1 MFNCNINLFMNKKI
15 ITGFLMFALA
25 VFSMS
30 SFVACKDI
38 DEDSYD
44 DLKARIN
51 AVSKDQMTIRDGLQS
66 QIDALK
72 DAIGKIKSCT
82 CDPSNYASAEDM
94 RNAQRKIEEL
104 EKALDKLN
112 KYVHDSIHGTGGDTT
127 IYVENPYNDSLI
139 WVNIGNI
146 NDDLAEQL
154 KTINFLNGWIV
165 YVQELAKNDSIRI
178 DGLEDIVLGWD
189 SVLTNLNVNIVHVI
203 DSLIDEK
210 IHHDTLIVELDSA
223 YIIKI
228 DSARLIGDSALKIA
242 QKALLLAIDNADR
255 ISTLE
260 RYLSNLVTRED
271 LASEIGKLNSRINGL
286 LDQMITGIII
296 QATES
301 PVIGYLN
308 TPFDTRAQMIAA
320 YYGEVD
326 HNVKFPASTSTDYVN
341 ASEVWS
347 EHDIYVMGVKPADIE
362 GATTIPAG
370 EFVSEKNGDIKGNA
384 GTLYLTVN
392 PANVNFTNKKL
403 TLETSTGNESK
414 ITLEPLVKSDR
425 ELTFGYTRAN
435 NGFYETEATLKAED
449 IDDVKMR
456 IDYTSL
462 ESDVK
467 AVLKNKDKQS
477 VLNFAAAL
485 INSVENVMPAYGVKA
500 SWQETGKVQ
509 KYDVF
514 SQYCVAAT
522 AIKPLSYAFLKD
534 HGYSLPFE
542 NRVHQYVDKVID
554 KINFTIN
561 LNLPD
566 FSKYYNY
573 ITFQDIDLTGIN
585 TVISFTYTLTDEDGK
600 LIYILCLDRDGQY
613 RWVGG
618 EFCLTGDNY
627 AMWCSYYKNQL
638 NQGLIDQAYYDEM
651 IASLTASYNDSSDT
665 NYAYLHSAAEYA
677 GPVSSNTDGVWP
689 DWAAPFVITL
699 DISKDIDLTDMLND
713 IISKINAQFGAN
725 GSVSK
730 KLVELMNDVAAIG
743 DLDAKINQ
751 SISDAKDDL
760 KSQMNGYVTRV
771 YNKLNGW
778 FQKYPNAVL
787 QPIIIA
793 KVGDKAKVLGRTKNF
808 ATKANGTLT
817 LVPTSYTLDLLA
829 PSFKKV
835 LAVTNVFDAT
845 TKVELPLADAKAK
858 AAVANQGENMLKVID
873 DGQSYCTFSGEVGYI
888 YEITYSAVDYHGK
901 ITNKKFYVQF

>member
-94 RNAQRKIEEL
+94 RNAQRKIDEL
-104 EKALDKLN
+104 EDALNKLS
-112 KYVHDSIHGTGGDTT
+112 KYVHDSISSGSTGSDTT
-127 IYVENPYNDSLI
+127 IYYYYYDSIYVENPYNDSLI
-139 WVNIGNI
+139 WVNLNKL
-146 NDDLAEQL
+146 NTDVAEQL
-154 KTINFLNGWIV
+154 KMINFLNGWIL
-165 YVQELAKNDSIRI
+165 YVQGRHENDSARI
-178 DGLEDIVLGWD
+178 DGLENLVLGWD

-203 DSLIDEK
+203 DSLIEEK
-210 IHHDTLIVELDSA
+210 IKHDTLVVELDSA

-228 DSARLIGDSALKIA
+228 DSARLIADSALKVA
-242 QKALLLAIDNADR
+242 EKALDLAQWNAER

-260 RYLSNLVTRED
+260 RYVSTLVTQGD
-271 LASEIGKLNSRINGL
+271 LQAEISKLNSRINGL

-326 HNVKFPASTSTDYVN
+326 HDVKFPASTSTDYVN

-347 EHDIYVMGVKPADIE
+347 LRDVQVMGVNPGNIE
-362 GATTIPAG
+362 GATTIYSG

-403 TLETSTGNESK
+403 TLETSAGNESK
-414 ITLEPLVKSDR
+414 ITLEPLAKSDR

-435 NGFYETEATLKAED
+435 NGFYETEATLKVED

-542 NRVHQYVDKVID
+542 SKVHQYVDKVID
-554 KINFTIN
+554 KINFNIN

-566 FSKYYNY
+566 FSKYKGS
-573 ITFQDIDLTGIN
+573 ITFTDITLPTIDDNTFRITYKHTYTAAELAGQGELWNGAPADQLYFLVTNAEGSRYALVYYDVDGKVHLMIYDNGWREATDAEFASFGAITFELTVDVDINKTPELKSLLQDII
-585 TVISFTYTLTDEDGK
+585 DE
-600 LIYILCLDRDGQY
+600 
-613 RWVGG
+613 
-618 EFCLTGDNY
+618 
-627 AMWCSYYKNQL
+627 L
-638 NQGLIDQAYYDEM
+638 N
-651 IASLTASYNDSSDT
+651 
-665 NYAYLHSAAEYA
+665 
-677 GPVSSNTDGVWP
+677 
-689 DWAAPFVITL
+689 
-699 DISKDIDLTDMLND
+699 K
-713 IISKINAQFGAN
+713 QFGAN
-725 GSVSK
+725 SDIAK
-730 KLVELMNDVAAIG
+730 TLTDLMNDIAAIG
-743 DLDAKINQ
+743 DLDDKINQ
-751 SISDAKDDL
+751 AISDAKGDL
-760 KSQMNGYVTRV
+760 KNQMNGYVTRV

-817 LVPTSYTLDLLA
+817 LVPTSYTLEMLA
-829 PSFKKV
+829 PSYKKV

-873 DGQSYCTFSGEVGYI
+873 DGESYCTFSGEVGYI

>member
-1 MFNCNINLFMNKKI
+1 MNKKI

-94 RNAQRKIEEL
+94 RNAQRKIDEL
-104 EKALDKLN
+104 EDALNKLS
-112 KYVHDSIHGTGGDTT
+112 KYVHDSISGSGTGSDTT
-127 IYVENPYNDSLI
+127 IYYYYYDSIYVENPYNDSLI
-139 WVNIGNI
+139 WVNLNKL
-146 NDDLAEQL
+146 NTDVAEQL
-154 KTINFLNGWIV
+154 KMINFLNGWIL
-165 YVQELAKNDSIRI
+165 YVQGRHENDSARI
-178 DGLEDIVLGWD
+178 DGLENLVLGWD

-203 DSLIDEK
+203 DSLIEEK
-210 IHHDTLIVELDSA
+210 IKHDTLVVELDSA

-228 DSARLIGDSALKIA
+228 DSARLIADSALKIA
-242 QKALLLAIDNADR
+242 EKALDLAQWNAER

-260 RYLSNLVTRED
+260 RYVSTLVTQGD
-271 LASEIGKLNSRINGL
+271 LQAEISKLNSRINGL

-326 HNVKFPASTSTDYVN
+326 HDVKFPASTSTDYVN

-347 EHDIYVMGVKPADIE
+347 LRDVQVMGVNPGNIE
-362 GATTIPAG
+362 GATTIYSG

-403 TLETSTGNESK
+403 TLETSAGNESK
-414 ITLEPLVKSDR
+414 ITLEPLAKSDR

-435 NGFYETEATLKAED
+435 NGFYEAEATLEAKD

-467 AVLKNKDKQS
+467 AVLNNKDKQS

-542 NRVHQYVDKVID
+542 SKVHQYVDKVID
-554 KINFTIN
+554 KINFNIN

-566 FSKYYNY
+566 FSKYGEGGSAH
-573 ITFQDIDLTGIN
+573 ITFEDIDLSTIN
-585 TVISFTYTLTDEDGK
+585 THVTISFTYTLKDADGNVVYVLVSDAAGNYYFK
-600 LIYILCLDRDGQY
+600 AGDGTLY
-613 RWVGG
+613 DAT
-618 EFCLTGDNY
+618 TGNIV
-627 AMWCSYYKNQL
+627 ATN
-638 NQGLIDQAYYDEM
+638 IPVQAT
-651 IASLTASYNDSSDT
+651 SLTINVNEDVDLYN
-665 NYAYLHSAAEYA
+665 
-677 GPVSSNTDGVWP
+677 
-689 DWAAPFVITL
+689 TL
-699 DISKDIDLTDMLND
+699 KQIVDQ
-713 IISKINAQFGAN
+713 INAQFGEN

-730 KLVELMNDVAAIG
+730 KLTELMNDVAAIG
-743 DLDAKINQ
+743 DLDDKINQ
-751 SISDAKDDL
+751 AISDAKGDL
-760 KSQMNGYVTRV
+760 KNQMNGYVTRV

-817 LVPTSYTLDLLA
+817 LVPTSYTLEMLA
-829 PSFKKV
+829 PSYKKV